1 MSANARSVAL
11 CVGEARALARTAEQ
25 MRAALESGDARR
37 LNSLV
42 EVQEIGIWR
51 LGRLMKG
58 EGVDGDETPPDDLRE
73 ALAAAA
79 AGEDEPLRQ
88 SLAREMRNLA
98 DVSRQ
103 NAVLLKDGLQTV
115 RGLLAILT
123 GQYGEYGGGPKG
135 PTTVFSRRA

>member
-1 MSANARSVAL
+1 MSADARSVAL
-11 CVGEARALARTAEQ
+11 CVGEARALTHTAEA
-25 MRAALESGDARR
+25 MRAALEAGDTKR

-42 EVQEIGIWR
+42 EVQEMGIWR

-58 EGVDGDETPPDDLRE
+58 ESVDGAESPDDLRE
-73 ALAAAA
+73 AVEAAA
-79 AGEDEPLRQ
+79 AGEDEPLRE
-88 SLAREMRNLA
+88 SLTREMRNLA

-103 NAVLLKDGLQTV
+103 NAVLLKDGLQMV